1 MFKTYSRVHACG
13 VIYLEH
19 RLVQAEG
26 VKQELGIQHQLL
38 NMHEIIYK
46 S

>member
-1 MFKTYSRVHACG
+1 MFKTYSRVQASS
-13 VIYLEH
+13 VINLEH
-19 RLVQAEG
+19 MLVQAEG
-26 VKQELGIQHQLL
+26 LKQELDIQYQLL